1 MQAILK
7 KNKSKVVFSELVVLD
22 FIVKLE
28 IEICAILLLKF
39 YVKITWGNQLH
50 FFCWIVLFSYL
61 HENFRQNIALKNFRE
76 ITTEL
81 R

>member
-1 MQAILK
+1 MQGLMIDGTCFPSFLVKIWGLHLKKTCRLEKILK

-39 YVKITWGNQLH
+39 YVKITWSNQLH
-50 FFCWIVLFSYL
+50 FFC
-61 HENFRQNIALKNFRE
+61 
-76 ITTEL
+76 
-81 R
+81 